1 MREKDGDSVGQD
13 GPRTL
18 VMSESNMG
26 SADLWSRADERALIN
41 LVPGSLGEALL
52 AASQS
57 HPELFQMD
65 ERTLYKS
72 LRDLNMQP
80 TPTDNRLRLAFWNEY
95 DRAQA
100 THRPME
106 MVSVFAGVCHK
117 SYFFGR
123 YITRPEKLAWLVCP
137 PASYEVVATEALS
150 YGLEQMREIL
160 SLPIKDAQGRV
171 NVKLGEL
178 QAKIVVMLDQRL
190 KGGFTQRLE
199 SKSMQL
205 NISTSDSQVAKAA
218 AQGSMEEIERRI
230 KELEK
235 RERKALHLTE
245 GASDVGGKDAPIEV
259 ESHPVTG

>member
-1 MREKDGDSVGQD
+1 MRETESDSVGQD
-13 GPRTL
+13 GPRTM
-18 VMSESNMG
+18 VVSTPEQG
-26 SADLWSRADERALIN
+26 TVDLWSRADERSLIN
-41 LVPGSLGEALL
+41 LVPGSLAEPLM
-52 AASQS
+52 AASKS
-57 HPELFQMD
+57 NPDLFQMD

-72 LRDLNMQP
+72 LREQNMQP

-100 THRPME
+100 NHKSMD
-106 MVSVFAGVCHK
+106 MVAVFAGVCHK

-205 NISTSDSQVAKAA
+205 SISTSDAQVAKAA

-230 KELEK
+230 KELER
-235 RERKALHLTE
+235 RERKALHLAE
-245 GASDVGGKDAPIEV
+245 GAGDDGGKEAPIDV